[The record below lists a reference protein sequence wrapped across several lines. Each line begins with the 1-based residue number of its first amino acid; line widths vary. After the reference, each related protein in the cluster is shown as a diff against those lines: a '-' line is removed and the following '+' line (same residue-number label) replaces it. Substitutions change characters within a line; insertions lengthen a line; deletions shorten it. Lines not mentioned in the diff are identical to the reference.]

1 MKRPSSRPGAL
12 AFPALLAA
20 LALAGAGCGLFDTAQ
35 PEPPTGGPAPIP
47 PDFTLP
53 ESTLATLAR
62 SVNGRSVTDYGQCFA
77 DTVLEGRGFF
87 QEFDPAD
94 ATAWLETHP
103 DLPVPWLR
111 ERELTFFNQFI
122 ANPAFSGNF
131 YIVNLF
137 PDPRGDIN
145 VSDSK
150 RILNRIYRVW
160 SGNAAV
166 CAGSAGFT
174 LERVGL
180 AGDFKITYWEDRRDT
195 ADVRTWGTAR
205 LNGR

>member
-1 MKRPSSRPGAL
+1 MTKSSS
-12 AFPALLAA
+12 AA
-20 LALAGAGCGLFDTAQ
+20 LALALAIALSGAGCGLFDTAQ
-35 PEPPTGGPAPIP
+35 PEPPTTGDGGLP
-47 PDFTLP
+47 PDFTTP

-62 SVNGRSVTDYGQCFA
+62 SVHDRNVTNYGQCIA
-77 DTVLEGRGFF
+77 DTVLESREFF

-94 ATAWLETHP
+94 ATAWLENHP
-103 DLPVPWLR
+103 DLPVPWIR

-122 ANPAFSGNF
+122 ANSDFSGNF
-131 YIVNLF
+131 YDVYF
-137 PDPRGDIN
+137 SPDPRGDVNI
-145 VSDSK
+145 SDSK

-160 SGNAAV
+160 SGNSPV

-174 LERVGL
+174 LERIGL